1 MDKNEFEYNYYFELY
16 KEKSVL
22 GHEAFKGKFKKHHK
36 TNIDIQKLIYDIEK
50 YQIKKYGIIKFSD
63 WLVPI
68 TDKQRTKDN
77 DRTKMYN
84 KYGTKE
90 ERMKKREKYKKGIKE

>member
-50 YQIKKYGIIKFSD
+50 YQIKKYGSIKFSD
-63 WLVPI
+63 CFA
-68 TDKQRTKDN
+68 
-77 DRTKMYN
+77 N
-84 KYGTKE
+84 KVDYQKAKEKENNKIQHKLGTKA
-90 ERMKKREKYKKGIKE
+90 ERLENKWRKK